1 MRAWLDEIKRK
12 LPDLGKEDDDDPD
25 S

>member
-12 LPDLGKEDDDDPD
+12 LPDLGKEDDVDPD